1 MPSPTQIKKMFE
13 SLGTVQMTNTK
24 AFDRENPLRFSPEKE
39 VAINCAEV
47 LRFTAWTYERFNGV
61 RVVRIDAETTK
72 YSVFNLEQVQNWVLE
87 ENGRLPFATIRV
99 RHEEGASL
107 QLLVTHSI
115 MESELT
121 KSQLEEALISMT
133 YVWTKCVNLLDNMDP
148 VGLDNDIEDDEEDE
162 DFDEEIERAI
172 EQFKNERDAND
183 IFGREGESAII
194 SVDNDL
200 TVESV
205 LRELHAL
212 VGLQPVKD
220 MVSQLTAQQEIAKMR
235 AANGL
240 RAVVP
245 SPHLVFLGNPGTGK
259 TTVAR
264 LVGKLYKALGLLTEG
279 HVVEADR
286 SSLVAGYIGQTAL
299 KTRDMCKKALGG
311 VLFIDEAYSLSV
323 DGRDFGMES
332 IEALLTFMEAHRGN
346 FVVVVAGYPD
356 RMFEFLNSN
365 PGLKS
370 RFDLTLDFPD
380 YSTPELMTIF
390 ENLVTESEYELTDNA
405 RKKVSTLIDA
415 WPRNHSFGN
424 GREVRRLFG
433 SVVGNHAAMLARKAE
448 FDPRALRVLT
458 AATIPTPPAV
468 HAGGGPFILPGYL

>member
-1 MPSPTQIKKMFE
+1 
-13 SLGTVQMTNTK
+13 
-24 AFDRENPLRFSPEKE
+24 
-39 VAINCAEV
+39 
-47 LRFTAWTYERFNGV
+47 
-61 RVVRIDAETTK
+61 
-72 YSVFNLEQVQNWVLE
+72 
-87 ENGRLPFATIRV
+87 
-99 RHEEGASL
+99 
-107 QLLVTHSI
+107 
-115 MESELT
+115 
-121 KSQLEEALISMT
+121 
-133 YVWTKCVNLLDNMDP
+133 MDP
-148 VGLDNDIEDDEEDE
+148 VGLDDDIEDDEEDE

-183 IFGREGESAII
+183 IFSREGESAII

-458 AATIPTPPAV
+458 SDTIPTPPAL